1 MFTLYFERAPIP
13 GSIWCSTHSPP
24 RSHDRR
30 AYRVLTGPVS
40 LPVCR
45 CFVVTPCKRNGSAII
60 QDLHA
65 PDVAQ
70 MYLGHQEIATT
81 LRHYNDHDRDAV
93 SEAAAQLASQRR
105 GERDALVENFFK
117 KRG

>member
-1 MFTLYFERAPIP
+1 VF
-13 GSIWCSTHSPP
+13 
-24 RSHDRR
+24 RSHAVR
-30 AYRVLTGPVS
+30 
-40 LPVCR
+40 
-45 CFVVTPCKRNGSAII
+45 KRNGSAII

-93 SEAAAQLASQRR
+93 SEAAAQLASRRR
-105 GERDALVENFFK
+105 GERDSLAEQFFK
-117 KRG
+117 KK